1 MDNVIIIHHPND
13 IINIILINC
22 NGISPNIHSNKKQVS
37 FHKEDEL
44 LTFNTDK
51 EAIAV
56 SQRSIESFASSTEGT
71 SSSVDPSPNSSMR
84 SYDSS
89 GRTTVSIPSLHSSLT
104 RTLKH
109 RDPLRYYE
117 ILKVLGDGSMGSV
130 SKVKKRK
137 SAIGGSARQKFVEEE
152 SMHSVSDMNGPLKM
166 FQKCFIFCFPG
177 SKESTKQNAV
187 DAMDEEDEEQHK
199 LSGGSRGSSA
209 GGASAISALTGDS
222 LSRYETSTDSNG
234 KESTTLTEQEPTT
247 SERVKRQQKYRK
259 NQGRSTS
266 TMISYG
272 EVNVVYALKSIILDR
287 VTDPTFRKE
296 LMNEIAILR
305 TVDHPNIVKA
315 MEVYDY
321 HHRLYL
327 VLELCSGGDLYARD
341 PYDETEAKGIT
352 YMVLDAIAYLHSKGI
367 VHRDCKYI
375 DGEG

>member
-1 MDNVIIIHHPND
+1 MRISVASAEQASSMPSSGDSQKYGDYTAPLGEPLMIPTKEGGGTNGQRHHHSPPKRHHKHHPHQQS
-13 IINIILINC
+13 

-44 LTFNTDK
+44 LTYNTDK

-56 SQRSIESFASSTEGT
+56 SQRSVESFASSTEGT

-137 SAIGGSARQKFVEEE
+137 SAIGGSARRKFVEEE
-152 SMHSVSDMNGPLKM
+152 SMHSVSKEPLKM

-177 SKESTKQNAV
+177 SKENTKQNAL

-199 LSGGSRGSSA
+199 LRS
-209 GGASAISALTGDS
+209 INYTKLI
-222 LSRYETSTDSNG
+222 
-234 KESTTLTEQEPTT
+234 KM
-247 SERVKRQQKYRK
+247 RK
-259 NQGRSTS
+259 Q
-266 TMISYG
+266 
-272 EVNVVYALKSIILDR
+272 
-287 VTDPTFRKE
+287 
-296 LMNEIAILR
+296 
-305 TVDHPNIVKA
+305 
-315 MEVYDY
+315 
-321 HHRLYL
+321 
-327 VLELCSGGDLYARD
+327 
-341 PYDETEAKGIT
+341 
-352 YMVLDAIAYLHSKGI
+352 
-367 VHRDCKYI
+367 
-375 DGEG
+375 